1 MQVDNLVNLGKEKTE
16 TVQND
21 PILIYEW
28 AWPETICL
36 FIYLFIIIII
46 IDYYFGGVGVGWDRY
61 NEQWSTG
68 KR

>member
-1 MQVDNLVNLGKEKTE
+1 MSLTRN
-16 TVQND
+16 
-21 PILIYEW
+21 Y
-28 AWPETICL
+28 L

-46 IDYYFGGVGVGWDRY
+46 IIIIIDYFWGGGVRWDRY

>member
-1 MQVDNLVNLGKEKTE
+1 MQVDNLVNLGREKTE

-36 FIYLFIIIII
+36 FIYLLLLLLIIILGGG
-46 IDYYFGGVGVGWDRY
+46 GGVG
-61 NEQWSTG
+61 
-68 KR
+68 